1 ESQNSP
7 SEIIGVVGDVRQMG
21 LDTPGEP
28 TVYWP
33 HPELVY
39 SGMTILV
46 RTSNDPLALVSA
58 ARNELQQMDPEQPMA
73 AVATMEQLLGDS
85 LSRSR
90 FTMLLLAIFAAI
102 ALLLASVGIYGVI
115 AYGVTERTQEFGIR
129 IALGAERRDVLRLVL
144 GQGAR
149 LTLLGIGLGAVFALL
164 LTKFLATLLYG
175 ITPTDPLTFAG
186 VSCLLAFVALA
197 ACYVPAQ
204 RATCVDPIEAL
215 RHE

>member
-1 ESQNSP
+1 YMKSNEDSENTP

-21 LDTPGEP
+21 LDVPGEP

-85 LSRSR
+85 LARSR
-90 FTMLLLAIFAAI
+90 FTMLVLAVFAAI
-102 ALLLASVGIYGVI
+102 AVLLASIGI
-115 AYGVTERTQEFGIR
+115 
-129 IALGAERRDVLRLVL
+129 
-144 GQGAR
+144 
-149 LTLLGIGLGAVFALL
+149 
-164 LTKFLATLLYG
+164 
-175 ITPTDPLTFAG
+175 
-186 VSCLLAFVALA
+186 
-197 ACYVPAQ
+197 
-204 RATCVDPIEAL
+204 
-215 RHE
+215 